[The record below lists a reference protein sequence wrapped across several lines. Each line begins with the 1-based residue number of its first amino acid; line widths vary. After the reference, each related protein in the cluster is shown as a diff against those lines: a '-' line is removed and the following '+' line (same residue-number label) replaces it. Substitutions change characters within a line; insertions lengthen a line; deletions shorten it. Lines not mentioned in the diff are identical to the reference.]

1 MSFEKY
7 CNSYANNNEIHTKK
21 IQNILLT
28 ANLTYVMSLQ
38 YEHFLNA
45 ALHRD
50 QVLSERILKT
60 FKNFHK
66 RPGCSF

>member
-7 CNSYANNNEIHTKK
+7 CNSYANNNKIHPKK

-38 YEHFLNA
+38 YEQFLNA

-50 QVLSERILKT
+50 QILSERIFKT

-66 RPGCSF
+66 RPGCYF